1 MTGVSRP
8 RLARFISNRRTVMI
22 QPLVV
27 EARQQGTT
35 VEKGQAGKAHEAAGG
50 GLIAPALAAI
60 QHRYEEAR
68 ANIAGLSDGLWDAA
82 EDLTDPHPDTEAI
95 DIRLVQ
101 PPTAYP
107 ATTPP
112 TTAMSVAARYLA
124 EQPGDESRPRL
135 ERHTASSPRDDEMRA
150 PRPHADSPLVS
161 HRPRRWLRA
170 IRFTLPQA
178 VPAPR

>member
-1 MTGVSRP
+1 
-8 RLARFISNRRTVMI
+8 MI

-27 EARQQGTT
+27 EERQQGTT
-35 VEKGQAGKAHEAAGG
+35 VEKGRAGEAQEAGG
-50 GLIAPALAAI
+50 GDLIASGLAAI

-68 ANIAGLSDGLWDAA
+68 ANIAGLSEGLWNAA
-82 EDLTDPHPDTEAI
+82 QDLTDPHPDTEAI

-101 PPTAYP
+101 PPTAYT

-124 EQPGDESRPRL
+124 EQPEDECRPTH
-135 ERHTASSPRDDEMRA
+135 ERRAASFPRDVEMRA
-150 PRPHADSPLVS
+150 RRRHTDGPLVS

>member
-1 MTGVSRP
+1 
-8 RLARFISNRRTVMI
+8 MI

-27 EARQQGTT
+27 EERQQGTT
-35 VEKGQAGKAHEAAGG
+35 VEKGRAGAAQEAGG
-50 GLIAPALAAI
+50 GDLVAPGLAAI

-68 ANIAGLSDGLWDAA
+68 AHIARLSDGLWDTA

-101 PPTAYP
+101 PPTALA

-112 TTAMSVAARYLA
+112 TTAMTVAARYLA
-124 EQPGDESRPRL
+124 EQPEDDNRPGL
-135 ERHTASSPRDDEMRA
+135 ERQTGSSPRDDEMRA
-150 PRPHADSPLVS
+150 PRRHADGPLVS
-161 HRPRRWLRA
+161 PGPRRWLRA
-170 IRFTLPQA
+170 IRFTLPHA

>member
-1 MTGVSRP
+1 
-8 RLARFISNRRTVMI
+8 MI

-27 EARQQGTT
+27 EERQQGTT
-35 VEKGQAGKAHEAAGG
+35 VETGRAGEAQEAGG
-50 GLIAPALAAI
+50 GDLIAQGLAAI

-68 ANIAGLSDGLWDAA
+68 ANIARLSDGLWDAA

-101 PPTAYP
+101 PPTAHA

-112 TTAMSVAARYLA
+112 TTAMTVAARYLA
-124 EQPGDESRPRL
+124 EQPEDDNRPGL

-150 PRPHADSPLVS
+150 PRRHADGPLVTPG
-161 HRPRRWLRA
+161 PRRWLRA
-170 IRFTLPQA
+170 IRFTLPHA

>member
-1 MTGVSRP
+1 
-8 RLARFISNRRTVMI
+8 MI

-27 EARQQGTT
+27 EERQQGTI
-35 VEKGQAGKAHEAAGG
+35 VEKRQVGEAQEAAGG
-50 GLIAPALAAI
+50 DLITPGLAAI

-68 ANIAGLSDGLWDAA
+68 ANIARLWDAA

-101 PPTAYP
+101 PPTAYTT
-107 ATTPP
+107 TTPP

-124 EQPGDESRPRL
+124 EQPEDESRPGL
-135 ERHTASSPRDDEMRA
+135 ERHTASSPGDDDMQARR
-150 PRPHADSPLVS
+150 RPADGPLLS

-170 IRFTLPQA
+170 IRFTLPHA

>member
-1 MTGVSRP
+1 
-8 RLARFISNRRTVMI
+8 MI

-27 EARQQGTT
+27 EERQQGTT
-35 VEKGQAGKAHEAAGG
+35 VEKGQAGEAQEAPGG
-50 GLIAPALAAI
+50 ELIAPGLAAI

-82 EDLTDPHPDTEAI
+82 QDPTDPHPDTEAI

-101 PPTAYP
+101 PPTAYT

-124 EQPGDESRPRL
+124 EQSEDECRPTH
-135 ERHTASSPRDDEMRA
+135 ERHTASSLRDDEMQAQR
-150 PRPHADSPLVS
+150 RHADGSLVS
-161 HRPRRWLRA
+161 HRSRRWLRV

-178 VPAPR
+178 VPASR